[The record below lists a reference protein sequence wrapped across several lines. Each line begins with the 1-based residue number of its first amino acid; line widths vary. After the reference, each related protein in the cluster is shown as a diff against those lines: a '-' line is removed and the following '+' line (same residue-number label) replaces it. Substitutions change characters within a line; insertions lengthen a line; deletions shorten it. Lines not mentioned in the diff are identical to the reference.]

1 MIKNWKHLFVKADE
15 SEAEV
20 KAAPAQ
26 SFSFPTS
33 NTTASPV
40 PAAAPAPAPA
50 LDPNLA
56 EVLEVYESGLD
67 SINMPGYDF
76 YEFYK
81 SVSSTGT
88 SGEAI
93 YNMAFQM
100 ARTLD
105 STITPAKLLNDAE
118 FYISKINEVHGQ
130 YVSKGQLKLS
140 ALQEKKNSERTKLQS
155 EIDSASQRMNQLRAE
170 LQQLEADVAQ
180 KRASLSK
187 LEDQFYPQEKAIREK
202 LNANDAARQTSIDRL
217 NIVKTGIQR
226 FIKL

>member
-20 KAAPAQ
+20 KSTPAQ
-26 SFSFPTS
+26 SFSFPTG
-33 NTTASPV
+33 NT
-40 PAAAPAPAPA
+40 AAPSAPAPAPA
-50 LDPNLA
+50 LDPNLE

-81 SVSSTGT
+81 SVSSAGNG
-88 SGEAI
+88 GEAI

-100 ARTLD
+100 AKTLD

-130 YVSKGQLKLS
+130 YVNKGQQKLS
-140 ALQEKKNSERTKLQS
+140 ALQEKKNAERSKLQGD
-155 EIDSASQRMNQLRAE
+155 IDGAAQRMNQLRAE
-170 LQQLEADVAQ
+170 LQQLEADMAQ
-180 KRASLSK
+180 KRAVLGK
-187 LEDQFYPQEKAIREK
+187 LEDQYYPQEKAIREK

-226 FIKL
+226 FVKS